1 MEIYK
6 GVAVWDGPVMAVN
19 ADELNAYTGR
29 GWVLL
34 ERFEETDAVAM
45 PHEVP
50 NPRAE
55 DYNYLPTMT
64 VTEVA
69 VVKTSRYL
77 IGQTERDAL
86 AAAKDAT
93 ARAVE
98 AKADAAEG
106 QRIANEA
113 LAELEGKHEVL
124 MQSAHALRTQV
135 AQNIGIAREEKEL
148 RHKLEADL
156 AKLRKHVG
164 EKTFNEAVNG

>member
-1 MEIYK
+1 M
-6 GVAVWDGPVMAVN
+6 VVN

-34 ERFEETDAVAM
+34 ERFDETSIETRSVMSPDPSPQDYSNATVMHDVA
-45 PHEVP
+45 H
-50 NPRAE
+50 
-55 DYNYLPTMT
+55 
-64 VTEVA
+64 

-77 IGQTERDAL
+77 IGQTESDAL

-93 ARAVE
+93 ARVVDQLT
-98 AKADAAEG
+98 DATEG
-106 QRIANEA
+106 QRVANEA
-113 LAELEGKHEVL
+113 LAELEGKHEAL

-148 RHKLEADL
+148 RRKLEADL

-164 EKTFNEAVNG
+164 EKTFNEAVNE